1 MPLSLPSGAAD
12 QLRRAGKP
20 QDDSPPPHPLLHPR
34 LPDVGVNLSGV
45 DGFVAQQGLDV
56 HPFRPGVEQ
65 VRRVS
70 MAQWVGGDFL
80 LDPGPTSP
88 RPSRL
93 RLVVVLRF
101 QMQVIQKGM
110 TQGREGDAGDQHH
123 HQPAT
128 ERIQD

>member
-1 MPLSLPSGAAD
+1 MAGRSLSLERSIVIGIPMPLSLPSGAAD

-70 MAQWVGGDFL
+70 MAQWVGG
-80 LDPGPTSP
+80 
-88 RPSRL
+88 
-93 RLVVVLRF
+93 
-101 QMQVIQKGM
+101 
-110 TQGREGDAGDQHH
+110 
-123 HQPAT
+123 
-128 ERIQD
+128 